1 MTSDAKRN
9 GHRRLLFPIG
19 ALIFSQGVDRL
30 MREGRLDPMPYL
42 QRHIRGDWGD
52 VTDDKWQENN
62 AALTSGE
69 PLNSL
74 YIVTRELTIRIFTE
88 ADRSATQVML
98 PSET

>member
-1 MTSDAKRN
+1 MTPDAKRN

>member
-19 ALIFSQGVDRL
+19 ALIFSEGVDRL

-88 ADRSATQVML
+88 AERSATHVLL
-98 PSET
+98 PSES

>member
-1 MTSDAKRN
+1 MTADAKRN

-30 MREGRLDPMPYL
+30 MREGRFDPMPYL

-52 VTDDKWQENN
+52 VTDDNWQENN

-74 YIVTRELTIRIFTE
+74 YIVTRDVTIRIFTE
-88 ADRSATQVML
+88 ADRSATHVLL
-98 PSET
+98 PSES

>member
-9 GHRRLLFPIG
+9 GHRRLLFPVG

-42 QRHIRGDWGD
+42 QRHIRGDWGE

-62 AALTSGE
+62 AALKSGAR
-69 PLNSL
+69 LDSL
-74 YIVTRELTIRIFTE
+74 YVVTRDVTIRIFTE
-88 ADRSATQVML
+88 SDGSATHVLL
-98 PSET
+98 PSES

>member
-1 MTSDAKRN
+1 MTSDAKPR

-52 VTDDKWQENN
+52 VTDDKWHKNN
-62 AALTSGE
+62 AALKSGAR
-69 PLNSL
+69 LDSL
-74 YIVTRELTIRIFTE
+74 YVVTRDVTIRIFTE
-88 ADRSATQVML
+88 ADRSETHVLL
-98 PSET
+98 PSES

>member
-1 MTSDAKRN
+1 MTSGAKRN

-30 MREGRLDPMPYL
+30 MREGRIDPMPYL

-74 YIVTRELTIRIFTE
+74 YIVTRELTIRICTE